1 MYYSSGN
8 YEAFATP
15 KKPEGVDHKS
25 AYIIG
30 SGLAALTAAC
40 YLVRD
45 GQMKGEHVHILEKD
59 SIPGG
64 ACDGYK
70 FENVGYVM
78 RGGREMD
85 NHFEVMWDLF
95 RSIPSI
101 ETEGVSVLDEY
112 YWLNKEDPNYS
123 LCRATVDRGQDAHTD
138 GKFDISDKGAMEIMK
153 LFFTPNEDLQ
163 DKKIT
168 DFFDDEVLN
177 SNFWLYW
184 RTMFAF
190 ENWHSALE
198 MKLYIQRY
206 IHHIGGL
213 PDFTALRFTKYNQ
226 YESMILPMVKYLES
240 HNVRFHYGVQV
251 TNVEFDC
258 SDPAHKLAKRI
269 DVIENNE
276 PGAID
281 LTENDL
287 VFITNGGCVENSSM
301 GSQDKPAA
309 YNTELK
315 PGGGWDMWRKIAAQ
329 DPSFGHPDKFC
340 YDPEQTNWMSAT
352 VETLD
357 QKIIPYIKN
366 ICKRDPFTGHVV
378 TGGIV
383 TVKDSSWLMSWTI
396 NRQPQFRAQP
406 KDHCLVWV
414 YSLFTDKPGDYVKK
428 PMRECTGKEI
438 CMEWLYHIG
447 VPEDQIEELASNSA
461 NTVPVMMPYIDAFFM
476 PRAYGDED
484 QRFVR
489 VVNASDVETI
499 GTRDH
504 EFSEEL
510 LEKVSFIHI
519 DSNMLPYIS
528 PEEYAAY
535 HDEFVRSGRTHE
547 WTDVWKQRYTF
558 SGKYGANLMEEVAR
572 YAMVAAQVAKDLEGQ
587 FDVIHAHDW
596 LTYYAGIAAKRVSGK
611 PLVVHMHATEFDRSG
626 ENINRRVYAIEKA
639 GMQAADR
646 VIAVS
651 ELTRRIVIGKYG
663 IPAEKV
669 VTVHNAV
676 RFGESEEAAPERAVK
691 DKVVTF
697 LGRITYQKG
706 PDYFVEAAAKVL
718 KRVPD
723 VRFVMAGS
731 GDMMNH
737 VIRRVAR
744 LGIADRFHF
753 TGFLRGEDVHKMFQ
767 LSDVYVMPSVSEPFG
782 ISPLEAMRSN
792 VPVIISKQSGVA
804 EVLDYA
810 VKVDYWDVDA
820 LADAIYGLIKYPA
833 LSGMFASKGLEEV
846 TNLKWNDAAAKI
858 KSVYE
863 AVIEENKKQLK

>member
-1 MYYSSGN
+1 MFGWEFPPHIAGGLGTACYGM
-8 YEAFATP
+8 TR
-15 KKPEGVDHKS
+15 
-25 AYIIG
+25 
-30 SGLAALTAAC
+30 GLARNG
-40 YLVRD
+40 V
-45 GQMKGEHVHILEKD
+45 
-59 SIPGG
+59 
-64 ACDGYK
+64 
-70 FENVGYVM
+70 
-78 RGGREMD
+78 
-85 NHFEVMWDLF
+85 EV
-95 RSIPSI
+95 
-101 ETEGVSVLDEY
+101 
-112 YWLNKEDPNYS
+112 
-123 LCRATVDRGQDAHTD
+123 
-138 GKFDISDKGAMEIMK
+138 
-153 LFFTPNEDLQ
+153 
-163 DKKIT
+163 
-168 DFFDDEVLN
+168 
-177 SNFWLYW
+177 
-184 RTMFAF
+184 
-190 ENWHSALE
+190 
-198 MKLYIQRY
+198 
-206 IHHIGGL
+206 
-213 PDFTALRFTKYNQ
+213 
-226 YESMILPMVKYLES
+226 
-240 HNVRFHYGVQV
+240 
-251 TNVEFDC
+251 
-258 SDPAHKLAKRI
+258 
-269 DVIENNE
+269 
-276 PGAID
+276 
-281 LTENDL
+281 
-287 VFITNGGCVENSSM
+287 VFV
-301 GSQDKPAA
+301 
-309 YNTELK
+309 
-315 PGGGWDMWRKIAAQ
+315 
-329 DPSFGHPDKFC
+329 
-340 YDPEQTNWMSAT
+340 
-352 VETLD
+352 
-357 QKIIPYIKN
+357 
-366 ICKRDPFTGHVV
+366 
-378 TGGIV
+378 
-383 TVKDSSWLMSWTI
+383 
-396 NRQPQFRAQP
+396 
-406 KDHCLVWV
+406 
-414 YSLFTDKPGDYVKK
+414 
-428 PMRECTGKEI
+428 
-438 CMEWLYHIG
+438 
-447 VPEDQIEELASNSA
+447 
-461 NTVPVMMPYIDAFFM
+461 M

-676 RFGESEEAAPERAVK
+676 RFGESEEAVPERAVK

-718 KRVPD
+718 QRVPD

-731 GDMMNH
+731 GDLMNH
-737 VIRRVAR
+737 VVRRVAQ

-753 TGFLRGEDVHKMFQ
+753 TGFLKGGEVQRMFR

-782 ISPLEAMRSN
+782 ISPLEAMRSG
-792 VPVIISKQSGVA
+792 VPVIISRQSGVA

-810 VKVDYWDVDA
+810 IKVNYWDVDA
-820 LADAIYGLIKYPA
+820 LADAIYGLLTYPA
-833 LSGMFASKGLEEV
+833 LGRMFASKGLEEV
-846 TNLKWNDAAAKI
+846 TGLKWTNAAAKI
-858 KSVYE
+858 KTVYE
-863 AVIEENKKQLK
+863 TVVAEANN